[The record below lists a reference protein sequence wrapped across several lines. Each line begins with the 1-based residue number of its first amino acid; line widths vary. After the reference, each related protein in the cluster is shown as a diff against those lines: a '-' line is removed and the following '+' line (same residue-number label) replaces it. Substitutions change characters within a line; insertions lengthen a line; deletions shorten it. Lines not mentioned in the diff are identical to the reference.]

1 MPDFQIIDAHV
12 HPFLDERTRT
22 CIYGIPATPEE
33 MVKTLREA
41 GVVRCCGST
50 IIPGADGSLEQ
61 LKEENRISLAFRDRF
76 PDFFDPGIM
85 VNACFPEESCREIE
99 NMYRQGARWVGELVG
114 INSGSGRIPYS
125 GSGFFPAYDLAQQ
138 YGLPVNIHQDNMDD
152 IEPIVRN
159 FPKLNVVMAHPDEKR
174 TYMKRLALMK
184 QYKNLYLDLS
194 GTGLFRWGMLRYGVG
209 EVGAERF
216 LFGSDFPI
224 CNAAMNAAAV
234 CAEYLTDEQKQLIF
248 SGNYLRLTQAAGR

>member
-12 HPFLDERTRT
+12 HPFLNEKNRFS
-22 CIYGIPATPEE
+22 IYGNPSTPEE

-41 GVVRCCGST
+41 GVVRCCGS
-50 IIPGADGSLEQ
+50 IIVHDADGSLEQ
-61 LKEENRISLAFRDRF
+61 MREANCGVLAFRDRF
-76 PDFFDPGIM
+76 PDFFDPGISI
-85 VNACFPEESCREIE
+85 NARYPQESCRELE
-99 NMYRQGARWVGELVG
+99 NMYRQGARWIGELVG
-114 INSGSGRIPYS
+114 ANSGAMPYS
-125 GSGFFPAYDLAQQ
+125 DKGFFPAYDLAQQ

-174 TYMKRLALMK
+174 TYVKRLALMK

-194 GTGLFRWGMLRYGVG
+194 GTGLFRWGMLRYGVD

-248 SGNYLRLTQAAGR
+248 SGNYLRLTQAAG